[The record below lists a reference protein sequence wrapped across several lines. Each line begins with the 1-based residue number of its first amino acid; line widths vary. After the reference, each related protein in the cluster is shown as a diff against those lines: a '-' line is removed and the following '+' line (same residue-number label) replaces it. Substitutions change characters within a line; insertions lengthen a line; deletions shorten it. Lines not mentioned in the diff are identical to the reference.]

1 MRFPKMTPASTLALA
16 GAVILAV
23 TVGTAVSIAKTHH
36 KWKTVAVSRVCGMRY
51 YGGPKGGLWPARCP
65 DPAAA
70 VWEPQRSVFLGP
82 SRCGMRYYG
91 GPKGGLWPAPCPDR

>member
-1 MRFPKMTPASTLALA
+1 
-16 GAVILAV
+16 V
-23 TVGTAVSIAKTHH
+23 TVGTAVSIAKTH
-36 KWKTVAVSRVCGMRY
+36 KSKTVAAADCGTRY
-51 YGGPKGGLWPARCP
+51 YGGPKGGLWSAPCP

-70 VWEPQRSVFLGP
+70 AQEPQRSVFLGP